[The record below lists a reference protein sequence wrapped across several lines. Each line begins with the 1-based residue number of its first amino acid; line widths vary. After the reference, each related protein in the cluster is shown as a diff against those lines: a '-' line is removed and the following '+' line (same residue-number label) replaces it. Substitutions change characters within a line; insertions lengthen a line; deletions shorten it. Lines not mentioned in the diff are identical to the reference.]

1 MPLSINQFDH
11 IHVPVPNREEA
22 AEWYS
27 EHLGFRLCEKLALW
41 LEHEYAP
48 LFLED
53 PSENVKVALVK
64 TDNFSPASAIAFRCG
79 GPELLE
85 WSTYLSGKGI
95 LERVADHEVCWSLY
109 FKDVAGNGIEITSYD
124 YGFLSKKLTASPRE

>member
-1 MPLSINQFDH
+1 MPPSVREFDH
-11 IHVPVPNREEA
+11 IHVPVPDRDEA
-22 AEWYS
+22 VAWYS

-53 PSENVKVALVK
+53 SSESVKVALVK
-64 TDNFSPASAIAFRCG
+64 TDDFSPVSAIAFRCSG
-79 GPELLE
+79 LELLE
-85 WSTYLSGKGI
+85 WKSYLTEKGI

-109 FKDVAGNGIEITSYD
+109 FCDVAGNGIEITSYD
-124 YGFLSKKLTASPRE
+124 YELLCKELTPSPRK